1 MSCYSKISA
10 KEEELNILIVQWHQC
25 HGRHFF
31 LEQLKAGL
39 GLGWDASIRI
49 WIGHQ
54 HTDRAPA

>member
-39 GLGWDASIRI
+39 GFGLDGL
-49 WIGHQ
+49 
-54 HTDRAPA
+54 PA

>member
-1 MSCYSKISA
+1 MVSYS
-10 KEEELNILIVQWHQC
+10 ELINIKFLL
-25 HGRHFF
+25 F